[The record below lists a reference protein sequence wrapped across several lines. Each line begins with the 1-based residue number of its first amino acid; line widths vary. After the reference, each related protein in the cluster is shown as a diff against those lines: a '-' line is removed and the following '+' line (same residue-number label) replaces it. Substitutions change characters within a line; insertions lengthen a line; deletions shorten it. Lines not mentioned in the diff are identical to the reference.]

1 MDRQHL
7 PRAQHD
13 DSSVR
18 VRGRGPGSRGHERA
32 ARQPAAANADGCS
45 LLVAPDV
52 LDVAASNG
60 GAVATQLAIPDTLVL
75 VGLHWRQQ
83 LILLELDQ
91 SLLFLQNT
99 SNNAVALTI
108 GARCVAARA
117 GSVCDGRSRCRR
129 ASIR

>member
-1 MDRQHL
+1 MVVVPGLAATNVPLASLL
-7 PRAQHD
+7 PRT
-13 DSSVR
+13 
-18 VRGRGPGSRGHERA
+18 PT
-32 ARQPAAANADGCS
+32 GCS

-91 SLLFLQNT
+91 SLRFLQNT
-99 SNNAVALTI
+99 SNNAIALPI